1 MSRLF
6 AKIIAGIGLL
16 GILSCHS
23 TSKFSYLRA
32 TQMNKLGT
40 EKLAFLT
47 GQVVEEKGNQM
58 PLLGSK
64 KNKAIPYKTQVIV
77 LKLTAVDALS
87 GREGQWVKQINSLV
101 SVAIANTDDLGNYT
115 LRLPE
120 GTYSIMVAYKGGY
133 FFPFVDQKNR
143 VAPVYVKQ
151 GQPTTLDIMINSNA
165 VY

>member
-1 MSRLF
+1 MARLF
-6 AKIIAGIGLL
+6 ANIIAGIGLL

-40 EKLAFLT
+40 ENLALLT
-47 GQVVEEKGNQM
+47 GQVLEEKGNQM

-77 LKLTAVDALS
+77 LKLTAIDTLTERV
-87 GREGQWVKQINSLV
+87 GQWVKQIQSSATIAV
-101 SVAIANTDDLGNYT
+101 ANTDDLGNYT

-120 GTYSIMVAYKGGY
+120 GTYSILVAYKGGY
-133 FFPFVDQKNR
+133 FFSFVDQKNR
-143 VAPVYVKQ
+143 VAPAYVKQ
-151 GQPTTLDIMINSNA
+151 GEPTTLNIVINSNA

>member
-1 MSRLF
+1 
-6 AKIIAGIGLL
+6 
-16 GILSCHS
+16 
-23 TSKFSYLRA
+23 
-32 TQMNKLGT
+32 MNKLGT

-58 PLLGSK
+58 PLIGSK
-64 KNKAIPYKTQVIV
+64 KNKAISYKTQVVV
-77 LKLTAVDALS
+77 LKLTTVDALNE
-87 GREGQWVKQINSLV
+87 REGQWVKQINA
-101 SVAIANTDDLGNYT
+101 VATIAIVNTDDLGNYT

-151 GQPTTLDIMINSNA
+151 GQPTTLDIVINSNA